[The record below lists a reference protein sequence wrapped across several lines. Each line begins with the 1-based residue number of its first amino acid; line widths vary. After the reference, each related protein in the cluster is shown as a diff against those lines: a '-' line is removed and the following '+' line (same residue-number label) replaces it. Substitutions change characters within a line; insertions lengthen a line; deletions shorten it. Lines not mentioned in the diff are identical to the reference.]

1 MTEES
6 ARQEDLQT
14 VEVEKIDRPD
24 VVDRITIDLEEIKS
38 LSENIQ
44 EQGLLQA
51 PVLREKDGRFEIVA
65 GDRRI
70 MAVKRLD
77 WTTVKCVIKTLTDQ
91 QAAEIRASENLQRE
105 NLSVIEEARIYR
117 NLNQKHHMPIDR
129 IAQKMG
135 KSPGTIKR
143 RLDLLKMPDSLQNAM
158 HEKKISYGVAEAL
171 WPIAD
176 PGALDYYLGFAIDH
190 GVTVT
195 IARQWTNDWK
205 NSQRRIEDENKDPME
220 QLTSPAERPTY
231 LACDLCQEP
240 VLVQNLAVIRICR
253 ECAKKIT

>member
-1 MTEES
+1 
-6 ARQEDLQT
+6 
-14 VEVEKIDRPD
+14 
-24 VVDRITIDLEEIKS
+24 
-38 LSENIQ
+38 
-44 EQGLLQA
+44 
-51 PVLREKDGRFEIVA
+51 
-65 GDRRI
+65 
-70 MAVKRLD
+70 
-77 WTTVKCVIKTLTDQ
+77 VKCVIKTLTDQ

-205 NSQRRIEDENKDPME
+205 NSQRRIENENKDPME